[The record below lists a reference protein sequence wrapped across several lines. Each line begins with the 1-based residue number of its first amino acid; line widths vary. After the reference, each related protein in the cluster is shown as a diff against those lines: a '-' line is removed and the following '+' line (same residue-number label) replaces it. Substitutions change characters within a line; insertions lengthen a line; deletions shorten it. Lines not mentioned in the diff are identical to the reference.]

1 MATIVSW
8 PLEETIISLF
18 ISRTPFVPG
27 VGLRDSGFESRITTP
42 ESRHSSVRE
51 SAHPY
56 VQHQPEAR
64 KGRDHRRPAIAHERE
79 CESFDGRQSGR
90 HGDVVDHL
98 EGEAGENA

>member
-18 ISRTPFVPG
+18 ISRTPFAPG
-27 VGLRDSGFESRITTP
+27 VGLRDSGFESRITIP
-42 ESRHSSVRE
+42 ESRHTSVRE
-51 SAHPY
+51 SAHSY

-64 KGRDHRRPAIAHERE
+64 EGRDHRRPAVAHERE
-79 CESFDGRQSGR
+79 SESFDGRQPCR

-98 EGEAGENA
+98 ERKAGEN